1 MSKFIL
7 AFCSRKDI
15 NRGIFGNNY
24 KFNSYIFDIIRVV
37 MEIESEARKCG
48 KYEEFKEQN
57 KYLQIVTCL

>member
-15 NRGIFGNNY
+15 NRGVFGNNY

-37 MEIESEARKCG
+37 MKIESEARKCG

>member
-1 MSKFIL
+1 
-7 AFCSRKDI
+7 
-15 NRGIFGNNY
+15 
-24 KFNSYIFDIIRVV
+24 

>member
-1 MSKFIL
+1 MMNNIVYFY
-7 AFCSRKDI
+7 RRYI
-15 NRGIFGNNY
+15 NRGVSGNNY